1 MGNTAAASPRDAAIS
16 HTGTVEVGTTPAQ
29 RIAAFV
35 ASVEEALL
43 DEAVV
48 FRVGQAGVLIRLD
61 FTDYPVQPVFLALDE
76 HPPRATVAALP
87 RRADV
92 VLTMTSAD
100 LNDCLRQG
108 EELPLRILRGDI
120 RFEGYV
126 RKFLRVLPVLRA
138 AVQANDDA
146 RRAAQATPPS

>member
-1 MGNTAAASPRDAAIS
+1 MVNNAAASLRDTAIS
-16 HTGTVEVGTTPAQ
+16 PTGPVEVGTTPAQ

-35 ASVEEALL
+35 AAVEEALL

-61 FTDYPVQPVFLALDE
+61 FTDHPVQPVFLALDE
-76 HPPRATVAALP
+76 QPPRATVTALP
-87 RRADV
+87 RRPDV
-92 VLTMTSAD
+92 VLTMTTAE
-100 LNDCLRQG
+100 LNGCLRQG
-108 EELPLRILRGDI
+108 EELPLRILRGEI
-120 RFEGYV
+120 KFEGYV

-146 RRAAQATPPS
+146 RRAAQA